1 VIHIPEERYGLRFD
15 YDQRNGTYL
24 VVILNPIQS
33 KQLVP
38 HQLQMLL
45 NNQIPQLLKVELDN
59 NNDTYQLQYDLSSKK
74 RLFQVLQTSPPTI
87 QMFYEMAFRL
97 VQTIANSSMYMLNE
111 EQYIL
116 HGDFIYCGRDA
127 ADLYVC
133 YLPLPSIYSVSIE
146 HQIRLLILRMLAS
159 VDGLYGET
167 DGIIKIMNIL
177 QNENYLIPDLKDVLK
192 EAWMKQPIRTDKPLV
207 HVQNSITKPTN
218 QSNEN
223 NHIWLRIKKLWNK
236 PRKIEAHPSKLDT
249 MSVNA
254 NQLITG
260 VTSVLVNK
268 QDTMHEEIKII
279 VNKHGVEEVVH
290 FLEDRFIVGRNQ
302 AGVHYTDTTEGISR
316 VHCEFVKIK
325 DQLEIKDLGSL
336 NGSYLNGEFLVPYKS
351 YPFRFGDV
359 LRIVTT
365 EIRVTN

>member
-1 VIHIPEERYGLRFD
+1 MHFD

-24 VVILNPIQS
+24 VIILDPIQS

-59 NNDTYQLQYDLSSKK
+59 NNDTYQLQYDLTSKK
-74 RLFQVLQTSPPTI
+74 RLFQVLQTCPPTI

-97 VQTIANSSMYMLNE
+97 VQTIANSTMYMLNE
-111 EQYIL
+111 EQYVL
-116 HGDFIYCGRDA
+116 HGDFIYCGRDV

-133 YLPLPSIYSVSIE
+133 YLPIPSVYSVSME
-146 HQIRLLILRMLAS
+146 HQLRLLLLRMLAS
-159 VDGLYGET
+159 VDGLNGET
-167 DGIIKIMNIL
+167 DGIIKLMNVL
-177 QNENYLIPDLKDVLK
+177 QDEDYLIPDLKDVLK
-192 EAWMKQPIRTDKPLV
+192 DAWMKQVISTDKPIV
-207 HVQNSITKPTN
+207 HVQNLITNPTN
-218 QSNEN
+218 QSNDKH
-223 NHIWLRIKKLWNK
+223 HIWFKIKNLWNK
-236 PRKIEAHPSKLDT
+236 PRKRESHPTKLDT
-249 MSVNA
+249 ISINSKPP
-254 NQLITG
+254 ITG

-279 VNKHGVEEVVH
+279 VNKHGVEEVIH
-290 FLEDRFIVGRNQ
+290 FHEDRFIVGRNQ

-316 VHCEFVKIK
+316 VHCEFVKFK

-336 NGSYLNGEFLVPYKS
+336 NGSYLNGEFLIPYKT

-365 EIRVTN
+365 EIRITT